1 MDFSSTFSI
10 EVSKLTPSGRSSSS
24 WVSRN
29 FSKTFFP
36 QHFQRLFSWYG
47 NLFVIELAMTN
58 TLTASRRDPNPYPKK
73 IPLCWT
79 LPVWLVVKISRQS
92 WRKRERILVEMWVS
106 TTISIP
112 GGTLQFLLRRNLSL
126 LKSRALPLL
135 LRKQPPAPSLLSLL
149 LWVTNLDL
157 DCHQSGGSIWTSM
170 TLEIPKEREMCII
183 PQCKMSRLSLCFP
196 NRRTMCTG
204 LRHGLASG

>member
-1 MDFSSTFSI
+1 MILIAFRFGRGLSVCWKTSSNTARTNANMDFSSTFSI

-73 IPLCWT
+73 IPLCE
-79 LPVWLVVKISRQS
+79 P
-92 WRKRERILVEMWVS
+92 
-106 TTISIP
+106 
-112 GGTLQFLLRRNLSL
+112 FLCGLSSKYRDNHDAKGNESSLKCECRRPFPFQV
-126 LKSRALPLL
+126 ALYSFFWGETYRFWNQEHFL
-135 LRKQPPAPSLLSLL
+135 
-149 LWVTNLDL
+149 
-157 DCHQSGGSIWTSM
+157 
-170 TLEIPKEREMCII
+170 
-183 PQCKMSRLSLCFP
+183 FF
-196 NRRTMCTG
+196 
-204 LRHGLASG
+204 